1 MTYAQISFQKI
12 VPSWTKVRRGLPL
25 SIGRP
30 YRFSPPPRSTGTT
43 HPKIPL
49 SFHFLVLGHNNHP
62 ACRRARGLLSLKSA
76 FGCPS
81 SSSKKIIS
89 EIIINRICQTTCS
102 NLYSLSFSVLLATTG
117 QAAMW
122 PRRRSR
128 FGQEGSKRVF
138 WTFGLRMH
146 DWRTLFFWKEG
157 NFSPDSIASPTT
169 GRDKVTSSPLHS
181 TQQ

>member
-1 MTYAQISFQKI
+1 MTIPMFLQCGVYSSANAYELRADLVISKI
-12 VPSWTKVRRGLPL
+12 IPSWTKVRRGLPL

-62 ACRRARGLLSLKSA
+62 ACRRARGLSLKSA

-122 PRRRSR
+122 TRRRSR
-128 FGQEGSKRVF
+128 FQF
-138 WTFGLRMH
+138 WPRRKQTRFLDIWTAH
-146 DWRTLFFWKEG
+146 
-157 NFSPDSIASPTT
+157 A
-169 GRDKVTSSPLHS
+169 
-181 TQQ
+181 